1 MGIPHHASY
10 RHLGRHCQLQIR
22 KRIIEFVNKVLPG
35 SWYQYPLCQMLV
47 IVKIG
52 EGGGGSPFQIR
63 KSGQY
68 LGLIRSEEGRVGSEV
83 HVDASYPGLVGG
95 PVPIELGGNRDDR
108 VTESG
113 CRCRCRCR
121 LRHWCCSYSH
131 RLGWRCGS
139 SGGSENVWKGSSG
152 SSTGSNRCNLR

>member
-47 IVKIG
+47 IVKVG
-52 EGGGGSPFQIR
+52 KGGGSSSFQIR

-68 LGLIRSEEGRVGSEV
+68 LGLVRKVGL
-83 HVDASYPGLVGG
+83 AAKYML
-95 PVPIELGGNRDDR
+95 
-108 VTESG
+108 T
-113 CRCRCRCR
+113 
-121 LRHWCCSYSH
+121 LRTQD
-131 RLGWRCGS
+131 L
-139 SGGSENVWKGSSG
+139 
-152 SSTGSNRCNLR
+152 